1 VDIFVFF
8 FNFFPNF
15 WPLLY
20 ILKKSYV
27 KDVWISASGESSGRM
42 DNIVH
47 SLFSIKY
54 YFQLA
59 KVYSLPGFE
68 ASGNLREMDNIVHF
82 VQNYPYIDNAK
93 KGTGYFFATRGVSN
107 VQLTILKLIIR

>member
-20 ILKKSYV
+20 ILKKNYV
-27 KDVWISASGESSGRM
+27 EDVWISASGESSGRM

-47 SLFSIKY
+47 PSFFYKKLF
-54 YFQLA
+54 
-59 KVYSLPGFE
+59 
-68 ASGNLREMDNIVHF
+68 
-82 VQNYPYIDNAK
+82 
-93 KGTGYFFATRGVSN
+93 
-107 VQLTILKLIIR
+107 LIG